1 MRKTYIKPQ
10 AISVSI
16 ENQTVIAASVIGTG
30 ISTSDANAILPSLS
44 KRSEL
49 DNDDDWDYE
58 AEAPTGFDSL
68 W

>member
-10 AISVSI
+10 TKWIGI
-16 ENQTVIAASVIGTG
+16 EGQTVIAASVIGTN
-30 ISTSDANAILPSLS
+30 ISTSDASSSYPSLS

-49 DNDDDWDYE
+49 DDDWDYE
-58 AEAPTGFDSL
+58 VDAPAGLSSL